1 MSVDFKISGTR
12 IDLDDPASYLNLANL
27 NAAELLGKLG
37 LPVDLY
43 GQAPAADLARRCH
56 VLLAILGP
64 ETTPGRD
71 GLDLGRIVIGG
82 RRPGYLEEKTRD
94 LLALCER
101 ADADRMIV
109 WS

>member
-12 IDLDDPASYLNLANL
+12 IDLDGPTSYLNLANL

-43 GQAPAADLARRCH
+43 GEAPAADLARRCH

-64 ETTPGRD
+64 EITPGRD
-71 GLDLGRIVIGG
+71 GLALGRLTICDC
-82 RRPGYLEEKTRD
+82 RPGYLEEKARD

-101 ADADRMIV
+101 ADADRVIV
-109 WS
+109 WA